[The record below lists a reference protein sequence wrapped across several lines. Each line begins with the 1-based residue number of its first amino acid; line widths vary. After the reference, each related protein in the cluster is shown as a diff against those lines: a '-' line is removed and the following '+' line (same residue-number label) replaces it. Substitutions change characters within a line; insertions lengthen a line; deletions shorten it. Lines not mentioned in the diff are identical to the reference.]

1 MNNKILSICLLSF
14 ALPGMAMAAEVN
26 KYNIKIAGGVT
37 SSLAKNG
44 TEEAET
50 AIFSDM
56 KSKANNFEMG
66 LSHQLT
72 KKFSLGITY
81 GQMNYKLFKKSYKV
95 IPLEEYSSTS
105 QNAEAAFNEVKN
117 LDSSLITPGESQY
130 IYGFANTIKDDGAQE
145 LENTNKQIDFLNAL
159 HRNAK
164 AKLRSQALMLEAN
177 YEFGEHPRL
186 VPYVAAGVGGVFHQL
201 GDFNYADG
209 LGNTASID
217 GKQKL
222 NMAYSV
228 GVGLK
233 MPINDNIALDLS
245 GSYYDHGKI
254 KSNTELTTTLN
265 GETDNEQIEPLK
277 MRLHGFKFMAG
288 VRFSF

>member
-1 MNNKILSICLLSF
+1 
-14 ALPGMAMAAEVN
+14 
-26 KYNIKIAGGVT
+26 
-37 SSLAKNG
+37 
-44 TEEAET
+44 
-50 AIFSDM
+50 
-56 KSKANNFEMG
+56 
-66 LSHQLT
+66 
-72 KKFSLGITY
+72 
-81 GQMNYKLFKKSYKV
+81 
-95 IPLEEYSSTS
+95 
-105 QNAEAAFNEVKN
+105 
-117 LDSSLITPGESQY
+117 
-130 IYGFANTIKDDGAQE
+130 
-145 LENTNKQIDFLNAL
+145 
-159 HRNAK
+159 
-164 AKLRSQALMLEAN
+164 MLEAN

-186 VPYVAAGVGGVFHQL
+186 VPYIAAGVGGVFQKV

-233 MPINDNIALDLS
+233 MPINDNIALDFS

-254 KSNTELTTTLN
+254 KSNTELTTTFN